1 MPRLMLHR
9 IDHLCSEYKD
19 EFSFTTYRSQA
30 FVNFPTVRNYVSNRV
45 RRVLHLR
52 LGRHHNECSGVFLQG
67 CSPWNIHIRVPGMP
81 VRILIADDDAAIR
94 RLLRRLI
101 ETHGGW
107 TVCADARDGHE
118 AVDKTEDLNP
128 DVVVLDLAMPDMNG
142 LQAAREISRKHP
154 GLPMLL
160 FTVQQV
166 SKELRHQ
173 ALNAGCR
180 GALSKNT
187 GSEIVHAIE
196 VLLNHQN
203 FFQPIR
209 SDAPVW

>member
-1 MPRLMLHR
+1 MNVLGRV
-9 IDHLCSEYKD
+9 
-19 EFSFTTYRSQA
+19 FSKVGIFTI
-30 FVNFPTVRNYVSNRV
+30 
-45 RRVLHLR
+45 RVLT
-52 LGRHHNECSGVFLQG
+52 
-67 CSPWNIHIRVPGMP
+67 MP

-101 ETHGGW
+101 ETRGGW

-118 AVDKTEDLNP
+118 AVNKTEELKP

-142 LQAAREISRKHP
+142 LQAAREISRNHP

-196 VLLNHQN
+196 VLLNQEQ

>member
-1 MPRLMLHR
+1 M
-9 IDHLCSEYKD
+9 S
-19 EFSFTTYRSQA
+19 
-30 FVNFPTVRNYVSNRV
+30 VRV
-45 RRVLHLR
+45 
-52 LGRHHNECSGVFLQG
+52 
-67 CSPWNIHIRVPGMP
+67 
-81 VRILIADDDAAIR
+81 LIADDDAAIR

-118 AVDKTEDLNP
+118 AVDKTEELNP
-128 DVVVLDLAMPDMNG
+128 DIVVLDLAMPDMNG

-154 GLPMLL
+154 ALPMLL

-196 VLLNHQN
+196 TLLNHQN

>member
-1 MPRLMLHR
+1 
-9 IDHLCSEYKD
+9 
-19 EFSFTTYRSQA
+19 
-30 FVNFPTVRNYVSNRV
+30 
-45 RRVLHLR
+45 
-52 LGRHHNECSGVFLQG
+52 
-67 CSPWNIHIRVPGMP
+67 MP

-101 ETHGGW
+101 ETHTGW
-107 TVCADARDGHE
+107 MVCADARDGHE
-118 AVDKTEDLNP
+118 AVDKTEELKP

-142 LQAAREISRKHP
+142 LQAAREISRNHP

-166 SKELRHQ
+166 SNELRHQ
-173 ALNAGCR
+173 ALNAGCQ

>member
-1 MPRLMLHR
+1 M
-9 IDHLCSEYKD
+9 
-19 EFSFTTYRSQA
+19 
-30 FVNFPTVRNYVSNRV
+30 
-45 RRVLHLR
+45 HLR
-52 LGRHHNECSGVFLQG
+52 VSR
-67 CSPWNIHIRVPGMP
+67 MP
-81 VRILIADDDAAIR
+81 VKILIADDDAAIR

-101 ETHGGW
+101 ETRGGW

-118 AVDKTEDLNP
+118 AVDKTEELKP

-142 LQAAREISRKHP
+142 LQAAREISSKHP
-154 GLPMLL
+154 ELPMLL

-196 VLLNHQN
+196 VLLNNQN